1 MWAFVLQ
8 SNYVFPTY
16 LLGVST
22 YKNIYLLQ
30 YIFVKI
36 LLVLQIIQN
45 MLKKSLN
52 GCINTLMFL

>member
-16 LLGVST
+16 LLGVFT
-22 YKNIYLLQ
+22 YKKIYLLQ

-36 LLVLQIIQN
+36 LLVLQIIQI
-45 MLKKSLN
+45 L
-52 GCINTLMFL
+52 